1 MKFISLRSIVAFL
14 VLVTALIVMS
24 PFATKTIAHDY
35 TQADCDSADATC
47 VLALASAYNV
57 CEDEE
62 ENSNG
67 EYSSECNDALELAAA
82 ACSAAAEICSHVDG
96 NNF

>member
-1 MKFISLRSIVAFL
+1 MKFISLRSVVAFL

-47 VLALASAYNV
+47 VLAMGSAYNT
-57 CEDEE
+57 CEE
-62 ENSNG
+62 EEDNNNG
-67 EYSSECNDALELAAA
+67 EYSSECNDALALAAA